1 MPRKTRGK
9 TTATIVQA
17 ARKQRRQPTPAE
29 KKLWAALRDRRLAG
43 LKFRR
48 QHPYD
53 RFILDAF
60 CVAHQLEV
68 EVDGG
73 IHADLAQAAYDVER
87 TEFLEAH
94 GIKVLRF
101 SNEEVEN
108 HLGEVLQRIVE
119 ATSPH
124 SPQPPLPSPDAKR
137 QEREEGVQGVKGED
151 LPAHN

>member
-9 TTATIVQA
+9 SPAKIIQAT
-17 ARKQRRQPTPAE
+17 RDQRQLPTLAE
-29 KKLWAALRDRRLAG
+29 KKLWSALRGRRLAG

-48 QHPYD
+48 QHPFD

-60 CVAHQLEV
+60 CVEHQLEV

-73 IHADLAQAAYDVER
+73 VHANAEQAARDAAR

-94 GIKVLRF
+94 GVRVLRF

-108 HLGEVLQRIVE
+108 DLGEVLRRIVKATQSE
-119 ATSPH
+119 ASSRNT
-124 SPQPPLPSPDAKR
+124 L
-137 QEREEGVQGVKGED
+137 
-151 LPAHN
+151 